1 MEDLLLGVCEAA
13 RAAGMRMLNAGEVR
27 VREKEG
33 HANFVTNLDEAVQA
47 QLIEALTPML
57 AGARFIAE
65 EKQNEAAPDGY
76 AWVID
81 PIDGTQNFIS
91 GLRHSA
97 VSVALLRDG
106 WPVLGAVYDPYADE
120 LFAARVGGGARLNGR
135 EIRVSERAFARG
147 VIAFGTAPYN
157 LELTDRSFA
166 AAKAVFLACCDVR
179 RSGSAALDLCGVA
192 AGRFEGYFELR
203 LSPWD
208 YAAGSLIVQEAGGR
222 VGAIAPDVWG
232 FERPIGVLAAPPQA
246 FDALKALVEGVK
258 GGETP

>member
-76 AWVID
+76 ATRSRV
-81 PIDGTQNFIS
+81 IDGTQNFIS

-106 WPVLGAVYDPYADE
+106 RPVLGAVYDPYADE
-120 LFAARVGGGARLNGR
+120 LSPRGRAAARA
-135 EIRVSERAFARG
+135 
-147 VIAFGTAPYN
+147 
-157 LELTDRSFA
+157 
-166 AAKAVFLACCDVR
+166 
-179 RSGSAALDLCGVA
+179 
-192 AGRFEGYFELR
+192 
-203 LSPWD
+203 
-208 YAAGSLIVQEAGGR
+208 
-222 VGAIAPDVWG
+222 
-232 FERPIGVLAAPPQA
+232 
-246 FDALKALVEGVK
+246 
-258 GGETP
+258 